1 MFSNS
6 FEESFSKFL
15 ETREY
20 DEAENI
26 LFSAMRRAFMAGW
39 LAAGGTPL
47 QEQRL
52 FQLIIPPPKPEHEP
66 PAE

>member
-6 FEESFSKFL
+6 FEESFSQFL

-26 LFSAMRRAFMAGW
+26 LFSAMRRAFIAGW
-39 LAAGGTPL
+39 LAAGGEPPN
-47 QEQRL
+47 EGRI
-52 FQLIIPPPKPEHEP
+52 FQLFPPKKEK
-66 PAE
+66 

>member
-39 LAAGGTPL
+39 LAAGGDPPN
-47 QEQRL
+47 EGRI
-52 FQLIIPPPKPEHEP
+52 FQLLPPNQKK
-66 PAE
+66 

>member
-6 FEESFSKFL
+6 FEESFSQFL

-26 LFSAMRRAFMAGW
+26 LFSAMRRAFIAGW
-39 LAAGGTPL
+39 LAAGGAPPN
-47 QEQRL
+47 EGRI
-52 FQLIIPPPKPEHEP
+52 FQLFPSGKEQ
-66 PAE
+66 

>member
-20 DEAENI
+20 DEAENT
-26 LFSAMRRAFMAGW
+26 LFSMMRQAFIAGW
-39 LAAGGTPL
+39 LAAGGDPPSET
-47 QEQRL
+47 RI
-52 FQLIIPPPKPEHEP
+52 FQLFSSEKEK
-66 PAE
+66 